1 MLRKEIK
8 DLNKQRD
15 ILDLWVGI
23 LNTVKVSI
31 LPKLINMFKAMPIKI
46 PARFFVGINIILKFI
61 WKGKET
67 KVVETILKKK
77 NKVEN
82 ISPSNFETY
91 YIATLIKTGWQDRY
105 IDQWNIIDSPE
116 TNQHKQD
123 QLIFGK
129 STKAIQ
135 WKKDSLSIN
144 SAGTSGHS

>member
-116 TNQHKQD
+116 TNQHK
-123 QLIFGK
+123 
-129 STKAIQ
+129 
-135 WKKDSLSIN
+135 
-144 SAGTSGHS
+144 

>member
-105 IDQWNIIDSPE
+105 IDRSVAPLVFCENLRSLKRGCWVADAISA
-116 TNQHKQD
+116 H
-123 QLIFGK
+123 LIFK
-129 STKAIQ
+129 IFSTIP
-135 WKKDSLSIN
+135 SLSGI
-144 SAGTSGHS
+144 